1 VLPTIEGPMTPIPP
15 LVPPPA
21 YAAPELALAGALNQH
36 LLVLTRTMHTIKAAA
51 ASHRHDGVSW
61 STYVLLF
68 HLIGGGPMRTKE
80 LAETVGVDPSTASRQ
95 VDELVRLGHVE
106 RHADPDDGRAI
117 VLAATE
123 KGRETHRRMREQ
135 RDRLTARLVAHWER
149 DDIAR
154 LTDLVGRLAGEL
166 QSALP
171 HVLRDVAAGAAD
183 SQETSA

>member
-1 VLPTIEGPMTPIPP
+1 MTIPA
-15 LVPPPA
+15 LVPPTA
-21 YAAPELALAGALNQH
+21 YEDPELALAGELNQH
-36 LLVLTRTMHTIKAAA
+36 LLVLTRTMHTIKTAAVG
-51 ASHRHDGVSW
+51 HLNDGVSW

-106 RHADPDDGRAI
+106 RSADPDDGRAI
-117 VLAATE
+117 VLTATD

-135 RDRLTARLVAHWER
+135 RDRLTARLVSHWDH
-149 DDIAR
+149 DDTAR
-154 LTDLVGRLAGEL
+154 LTELVGRLAGEL
-166 QSALP
+166 QTALP
-171 HVLRDVAAGAAD
+171 HVLSNIAAGAAD